1 MNNQELEEHE
11 TDVNNQKE
19 VPEDS
24 KTPESRKKRIFGSII
39 EFGVYLAIIVLCVTV
54 VPRYVVQRTIVDGR
68 SMMNTLKDQENLL
81 VEKVSYHFSDPD
93 RYDIIVFY
101 PKGRDYEDYYIK
113 RVIGLPGETVQII
126 GSTIYIDGKELK
138 ENYGKDPITS
148 SGVAAEPIK
157 LADDEFFVMGDNRTV
172 SEDSRS
178 IGPVKK
184 KNIEGR
190 AILRIYPFSEFGT
203 LD

>member
-1 MNNQELEEHE
+1 MNNQELEENE
-11 TDVNNQKE
+11 TDVNNQNTEQENSKK
-19 VPEDS
+19 PEN
-24 KTPESRKKRIFGSII
+24 RKKKFFGSII
-39 EFGVYLAIIVLCVTV
+39 ELGIYLAIIILCVTV
-54 VPRYVVQRTIVDGR
+54 VPRYVIQRTIVDGS

-93 RYDIIVFY
+93 RFDIIVFY

-126 GSTIYIDGKELK
+126 GSSIYIDGKELK
-138 ENYGKDPITS
+138 EDYGKDPITS
-148 SGVAAEPIK
+148 SGLAAEPIK
-157 LADDEFFVMGDNRTV
+157 LAEDEFFVMGDNRTV

-190 AILRIYPFSEFGT
+190 AVLRIYPFSKFGT

>member
-1 MNNQELEEHE
+1 MNNQELEENE
-11 TDVNNQKE
+11 TDVNNQNTEQENNKK
-19 VPEDS
+19 PEN
-24 KTPESRKKRIFGSII
+24 RKKKFFGSII
-39 EFGVYLAIIVLCVTV
+39 ELGIYLAIIILCVTV
-54 VPRYVVQRTIVDGR
+54 VPRYVIQRTIVDGS

-93 RYDIIVFY
+93 RFDIIVFY

-126 GSTIYIDGKELK
+126 GSSIYIDGKELK
-138 ENYGKDPITS
+138 EDYGKDPITS
-148 SGVAAEPIK
+148 SGLAAEPIK
-157 LADDEFFVMGDNRTV
+157 LAEDEFFVMGDNRTV

-190 AILRIYPFSEFGT
+190 AVLRIYPFSKFGT